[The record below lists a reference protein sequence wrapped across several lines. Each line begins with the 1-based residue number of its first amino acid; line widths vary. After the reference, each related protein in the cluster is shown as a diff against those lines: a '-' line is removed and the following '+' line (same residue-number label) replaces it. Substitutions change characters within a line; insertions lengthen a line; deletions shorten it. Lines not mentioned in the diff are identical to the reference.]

1 MGYKDFL
8 TWKEL
13 KKRSMNSF
21 VRRRDSAPC
30 EVDSSVTNENRTEW
44 IPSNGIRVRV
54 DLASLKMGEKHKD
67 RQLIFTQIYKFGHT
81 L

>member
-1 MGYKDFL
+1 ML

-13 KKRSMNSF
+13 KNRSMNSF
-21 VRRRDSAPC
+21 VRRRDRAPC

-54 DLASLKMGEKHKD
+54 DLASLKLEEKHKD
-67 RQLIFTQIYKFGHT
+67 RQLIWKQMHNIV
-81 L
+81 